1 MRPLNKNLFCKPICK
16 PDAAR
21 QRGTGETEPT
31 RRDVI
36 CPVRRGHHPRER
48 RPGTPETSVVWLITQ
63 RSEVQILP
71 PLPGK
76 TALRNHPEGRFHGP
90 CDQLCDQRARKSAS
104 SVPVAPARSIVQSGP
119 PALLALNVR
128 APAGASPARRWA
140 SADPAG
146 LAARAYQGWT
156 RGRAGAD
163 DPGDGRRDAARYG
176 CS

>member
-16 PDAAR
+16 PDTAGRAE
-21 QRGTGETEPT
+21 TGETQKIPE
-31 RRDVI
+31 DFAA
-36 CPVRRGHHPRER
+36 PVGRGQRRGQRQL
-48 RPGTPETSVVWLITQ
+48 ETAETHVVWLITQ